1 MFLMN
6 ITFSLEPGL
15 DLQECSKFIKDEFVK
30 ALHAKK
36 VISDYKILELIR
48 TPHGEAENTFT
59 CQIDIKDLGLLQKV
73 EDLYKPRLDHQLFIK
88 YGEKCLNFT
97 TVLRLL

>member
-1 MFLMN
+1 MYLMN
-6 ITFSLEPGL
+6 ITFSLEPQV
-15 DLQECSKFIKDEFVK
+15 DINECSGVVKEFFLNELRSK
-30 ALHAKK
+30 SI
-36 VISDYKILELIR
+36 ISDFRLLELIK

-59 CQIDIKDLGLLQKV
+59 CQLDLEDLNLLQKV

-97 TVLRLL
+97 TVLRAL